1 MGDAPLS
8 TSEIVGL
15 LDEFPG
21 ASSSY
26 PFGPGAQVWKVRGK
40 MFALVPD
47 DVDPPTISL
56 KCEPELA
63 IELRSEFPSNVSG
76 AYHMNKK
83 HWNSII
89 SDALVPGYELEDW
102 IGHSYD
108 LVVASLSRADRTA
121 LVGLATDWKRMRD
134 KDQRSV

>member
-1 MGDAPLS
+1 
-8 TSEIVGL
+8 
-15 LDEFPG
+15 
-21 ASSSY
+21 
-26 PFGPGAQVWKVRGK
+26 

-56 KCEPELA
+56 KCDPELA

>member
-1 MGDAPLS
+1 
-8 TSEIVGL
+8 
-15 LDEFPG
+15 
-21 ASSSY
+21 
-26 PFGPGAQVWKVRGK
+26 